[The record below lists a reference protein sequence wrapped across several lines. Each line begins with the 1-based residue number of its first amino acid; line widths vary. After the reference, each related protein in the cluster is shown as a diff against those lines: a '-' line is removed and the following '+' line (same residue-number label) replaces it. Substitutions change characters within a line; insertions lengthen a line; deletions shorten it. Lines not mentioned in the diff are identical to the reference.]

1 MFIFDTIGSFLWS
14 LTTFFVGGT
23 VVWLFIG
30 VDAPAMCSF
39 LMPSDCIMEFDDF
52 LLEKLSSGCL
62 FGVGNCWAFC
72 GRLRVFLV
80 WPCDGFTVST
90 VICKQLC

>member
-1 MFIFDTIGSFLWS
+1 ME

-39 LMPSDCIMEFDDF
+39 LMPSDRIMEFDDF
-52 LLEKLSSGCL
+52 LLEELSSGCI
-62 FGVGNCWAFC
+62 GNWTFEKGCVCSLYGSAMV
-72 GRLRVFLV
+72 LR
-80 WPCDGFTVST
+80 
-90 VICKQLC
+90 

>member
-39 LMPSDCIMEFDDF
+39 LMPSDRIMEFDDF
-52 LLEKLSSGCL
+52 LLEELSSGCL
-62 FGVGNCWAFC
+62 FGVGDCWAFEEGC
-72 GRLRVFLV
+72 VCSLYGPAMVLR
-80 WPCDGFTVST
+80 
-90 VICKQLC
+90 